1 MFFDR
6 YVMLCREKGVSL
18 SRAAADVG
26 LSNSV
31 TTKWKRWDKPSQLPD
46 SATVGKLASYFGVSV
61 DDILGVVTL
70 TEEEQ
75 KQLFGIFAR
84 ACGEVQMS
92 HERAQ
97 SEAKISNKTNIIEKL
112 GFGRMPRVSMDDL
125 YAIAAVL
132 ECREEVEAF
141 LSKIK
146 KPIAIES
153 DELLRQTDEVKEL
166 LKKIAPEQRESVLQ
180 MLRTFAAGK

>member
-6 YVMLCREKGVSL
+6 YVALCRAKGVSP

-46 SATVGKLASYFGVSV
+46 STTAGKLATYFGVSV
-61 DDILGVVTL
+61 DEILGIVMPA
-70 TEEEQ
+70 EEEQ
-75 KQLFGIFAR
+75 EELSSILAR
-84 ACGEVQMS
+84 ACGEVQIS
-92 HERAQ
+92 YECAQ

-112 GFGRMPRVSMDDL
+112 GLGRMPRVSMDDL
-125 YAIAAVL
+125 YAIADVL

-141 LSKIK
+141 LGKIK

>member
-6 YVMLCREKGVSL
+6 FEALCKAKGISCKK
-18 SRAAADVG
+18 AALEIG
-26 LSNSV
+26 FSNSLQ
-31 TTKWKRWDKPSQLPD
+31 TRWRNG
-46 SATVGKLASYFGVSV
+46 SAPNAENVAAIATYFGVST
-61 DDILGVVTL
+61 DYLLGVVTL
-70 TEEEQ
+70 SEEEQ
-75 KQLFGIFAR
+75 KELFSIFAR

-125 YAIAAVL
+125 YAIADVL
-132 ECREEVEAF
+132 GCREEVEAF
-141 LSKIK
+141 LGKIK

-180 MLRTFAAGK
+180 MLRTFAAEK

>member
-6 YVMLCREKGVSL
+6 YVALCRAKGVSP

-46 SATVGKLASYFGVSV
+46 STTAGKLATYFGVSV
-61 DDILGVVTL
+61 DEILGIVMPA
-70 TEEEQ
+70 EEEQ
-75 KQLFGIFAR
+75 EELFGIFSR
-84 ACGEVQMS
+84 ACDDSQISYEV
-92 HERAQ
+92 AQ
-97 SEAKISNKTNIIEKL
+97 EEAKVSNKDNIIESL
-112 GFGRMPRVSMDDL
+112 RAGSMPRVSMDDIF
-125 YAIAAVL
+125 AIADVL
-132 ECREEVEAF
+132 DCCAEVEEF
-141 LSKIK
+141 LDKIK
-146 KPIAIES
+146 KPTAIES

-180 MLRTFAAGK
+180 MLRTFAAKK